1 MTSKPLH
8 EFLNALLQRC
18 RENGTSV
25 QESGIRVS
33 TQLLTGEIIIVFHI
47 DSDEGRKSLK
57 MEDEGIR
64 ICDFIFYYTKEN
76 EVNEVVCLLELK
88 GTELLRAS
96 DQVKKTHQRLI
107 ALTNE
112 AIHSKYHRNLTWR
125 ICICLRGQAPAT
137 SQRIRD
143 ELKELFG
150 KHNVEI
156 RHGVKHHD
164 IGPLLRR
171 NAK

>member
-1 MTSKPLH
+1 M
-8 EFLNALLQRC
+8 
-18 RENGTSV
+18 
-25 QESGIRVS
+25 S

-64 ICDFIFYYTKEN
+64 ICDFIFYYTNEN
-76 EVNEVVCLLELK
+76 EGNEVACLLELK
-88 GTELLRAS
+88 GTELRRAS

-107 ALTNE
+107 ALANE
-112 AIHSKYHRNLTWR
+112 AIHRRYHRNLTWR
-125 ICICLRGQAPAT
+125 ICICLRSQAPGT

-143 ELKELFG
+143 ELKAFFG
-150 KHNVEI
+150 TNNVEI
-156 RHGVKHHD
+156 RHGVKRHD

-171 NAK
+171 NTE